1 LTGLEEVVEEEA
13 VLVLL
18 AFVVVEAF
26 VVELVLPPRG
36 CPAPPLPAVEADV
49 VAVVCEIEL
58 VVLAA
63 EVVEDVDA
71 AAVDVDAAPGRMTLR
86 LTVAPHSSRVW
97 SLSQQPPS
105 VQYWPASQ

>member
-1 LTGLEEVVEEEA
+1 VVEEEA

-26 VVELVLPPRG
+26 VVELVVLPPSG
-36 CPAPPLPAVEADV
+36 CPAPPLPAFEADV
-49 VAVVCEIEL
+49 VAVVCGVEL

-63 EVVEDVDA
+63 EVVDVDA

-86 LTVAPHSSRVW
+86 LTVASHSSRVW
-97 SLSQQPPS
+97 PLSQQPPS